1 MEVVAKDL
9 RACGTC
15 GLVQRIAEIPKDH
28 RAICP
33 RCKGV
38 VARSPH
44 NKLRNGNAWTA
55 ATALAA
61 LIVYPLAVLLPF
73 LSIDRL
79 GHHHAGSILESSM
92 DLLVSGEI
100 FIGLTVLLC
109 SVVFPLAKLTGL
121 LLISTSRGW
130 MRREHLARTWHAVE
144 LVGRWGMLDVLLA
157 SVLVAMLKL
166 GDLVTVE
173 PGPGLFAFTACV
185 GLSLLA
191 SAFFDPHALWEN
203 E

>member
-1 MEVVAKDL
+1 MEAVARDL

-15 GLVQRIAEIPKDH
+15 GLVQRVAPIPKDH
-28 RAICP
+28 RAMCP
-33 RCKGV
+33 RCKSV

-44 NKLRNGNAWTA
+44 NKLRGANTWTA

-61 LIVYPLAVLLPF
+61 LLLYPLAILLPF
-73 LSIDRL
+73 LSVERL
-79 GHHHAGSILESSM
+79 GHHHAGSILESGM
-92 DLLVSGEI
+92 ELLFHGEV
-100 FIGLTVLLC
+100 FIGITVLLC

-121 LLISTSRGW
+121 LLISTSHGW
-130 MRREHLARTWHAVE
+130 MKREHLARTWHAVE

-157 SVLVAMLKL
+157 AVLVAMLKL

-173 PGPGLFAFTACV
+173 PGPGLVAFTACV

-191 SAFFDPHALWEN
+191 SAFFDPHALWET